1 MTLELRCRPAS
12 GTLALAIA
20 AARRAGV
27 TRVGDVTAFGVP
39 GIRVFQATRP
49 RSRTLSV
56 SQGKGLTPTAA
67 LISALLEA
75 VELWSAEHV
84 TCEGPRLPLAALGAQ
99 EQLLWSGESDAARLT
114 LDPDRPRHWLAGT
127 DLLSGRPMPAPRDL
141 VALDFARADDDCLAS
156 TNGLA
161 AGNTRTEALVSGVA
175 ELLEHHAIAAHALA
189 SPGERRGQQIALAS
203 IADDTIRRLLRRIS
217 AAGFELRAWSLLTGE
232 GLAAIQCTMFAR
244 PQASEDL
251 LPVTGNGCHPHADVA
266 FVRALLEAV
275 QTQAT
280 LVAGARED
288 LTAECYA
295 KGGPRLMELL
305 LATRA
310 FGDGRLD
317 WSQVPDTRCAT
328 SEGCLDFLLGNA
340 ERLGAR
346 AVVAVDHANGVEG
359 LHFAHVLAPG
369 LLDDLRLEVGP
380 ATASAKPASI
390 QGSCAARPRPPD
402 GRKLLFAGPS
412 TFGLA
417 IPAGIEL
424 RPPAVCGDL
433 AALLAAPPAAVALI
447 DGCFKAAPT
456 VWHREILSLIAA
468 GTSVLG
474 GASLGAMRAAELA
487 GFGMLGAGEI
497 YRAYRA
503 GVLVRDDAVM
513 LDHAP
518 AALDHAPLTIA
529 LVDAE
534 HALRWADLPED
545 ARRAMQRIV
554 RTTPSELRDWRTCLA
569 RYRERTGRDFPLSAA
584 QLDCAPSLK
593 QADAGQVIAALA
605 AFVPAT
611 SQCQQP
617 TAPCYQPPITSH
629 YRAVLAKRAPALLA
643 IPA

>member
-1 MTLELRCRPAS
+1 MTAELRCRLPS
-12 GTLALAIA
+12 ETLALAIA

-39 GIRVFQATRP
+39 GIAVYQATRP

-75 VELWSAEHV
+75 VELWSAERV
-84 TCEGPRLPLAALGAQ
+84 VGQGPMRPAATLEP
-99 EQLLWSGESDAARLT
+99 EQQQLWSGEHDPARLR
-114 LDPDRPRHWLAGT
+114 LDPSRPRHWLAGT
-127 DLLSGRPMPAPRDL
+127 DLLSGRHMPAPWDL
-141 VALDFARADDDCLAS
+141 VALDFARAGGDCLAS

-161 AGNTRTEALVSGVA
+161 AGNTRTEALVGGVA
-175 ELLEHHAIAAHALA
+175 ELIEHHAIAVHALA
-189 SPGERRGQQIALAS
+189 SPGERRGQQLALAS
-203 IADDTIRRLLRRIS
+203 IADPTIRRLLRRIA

-244 PQASEDL
+244 PQVGEDL

-266 FVRALLEAV
+266 FVRALLEVV

-288 LTAECYA
+288 LTADCYGA
-295 KGGPRLMELL
+295 GGSRLMELL

-317 WSQVPDTRCAT
+317 WSQVPDARCAS
-328 SEGCLDFLLGNA
+328 SEECLEFLLGKA

-346 AVVAVDHANGVEG
+346 GVVAVDHANGVEG

-369 LLDDLRLEVGP
+369 LLDDLRLELAP
-380 ATASAKPASI
+380 ATAAAKPAPARA
-390 QGSCAARPRPPD
+390 SCTARPPTTD

-412 TFGLA
+412 IFGLA
-417 IPAGIEL
+417 IPADIEL

-468 GTSVLG
+468 GTGVLG
-474 GASLGAMRAAELA
+474 GASLGALRAAELA
-487 GFGMLGAGEI
+487 GFGMLGVGEI

-534 HALRWADLPED
+534 YALAWTDLAPD
-545 ARRAMQRIV
+545 VRRAMQRIV
-554 RTTPSELRDWRTCLA
+554 RSTPYERRDWRTCLA
-569 RYRERTGRDFPLSAA
+569 RYRARAGRDFPLSAA
-584 QLDCAPSLK
+584 ELDAAPSLK
-593 QADAGQVIAALA
+593 QADARRVIAALA
-605 AFVPAT
+605 AFTPAT
-611 SQCQQP
+611 GLCGRPAGPS
-617 TAPCYQPPITSH
+617 YHPPITSH
-629 YRAVLAKRAPALLA
+629 YRAVLARRAPALLA
-643 IPA
+643 NPA